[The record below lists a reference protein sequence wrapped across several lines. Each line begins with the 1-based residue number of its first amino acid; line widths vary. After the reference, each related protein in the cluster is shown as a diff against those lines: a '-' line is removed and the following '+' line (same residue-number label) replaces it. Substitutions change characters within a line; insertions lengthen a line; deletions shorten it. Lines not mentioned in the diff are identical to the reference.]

1 MQVGIQRKGMFC
13 QEGKVVKNNKLLI
26 GQMAKLNH
34 TTLAT
39 LRYYDKIGLL
49 SPVYVNP
56 NTGYRYYDIRQ
67 CPVFH
72 IIQHHRALNMS
83 LDEIRQLMGCNDFDR
98 FMDYIQMKQDE
109 TVHALAEL
117 QLRHAEL
124 DRVLG
129 WADHFCHRPP
139 NGFIQMGF
147 ITAEYVYEKKAVR
160 NYVLEDIGSVIY
172 DASSIEGQ
180 LIKSGFTEGYLNFPF
195 VTLSLDDIKHQRYR
209 TEKLGIIVQGKNREI
224 AGVEQL
230 PSSTSV
236 FVYFEDFSKL
246 RTYAEQIIAFCH
258 AHNYTPAGDMICR
271 IMGVLHLD
279 DFKKTTEVFRL
290 SIPVEAGNT
299 IQV

>member
-1 MQVGIQRKGMFC
+1 M
-13 QEGKVVKNNKLLI
+13 KNNRLLI
-26 GQMAKLNH
+26 GQMARLNH
-34 TTLAT
+34 TALAT
-39 LRYYDKIGLL
+39 LRHYDKVGIL

-56 NTGYRYYDIRQ
+56 ETGYRYYDVQQ
-67 CPVFH
+67 CLVFH
-72 IIQHHRALNMS
+72 MIQHHKALNMS
-83 LDEIRQLMGCNDFDR
+83 LKEIKEILRRNDYDFLEQIYKKKLDEVNQ
-98 FMDYIQMKQDE
+98 
-109 TVHALAEL
+109 ALAEFEF
-117 QLRHAEL
+117 RKEEL
-124 DRVLG
+124 ERMMKG
-129 WADHFCHRPP
+129 ADHFCHRPP

-209 TEKLGIIVQGKNREI
+209 TEKLGIIVQGKNRKI

-246 RTYAEQIIAFCH
+246 CIYAEQVIAFCH

-271 IMGVLHLD
+271 LMGVLHLD

>member
-1 MQVGIQRKGMFC
+1 M
-13 QEGKVVKNNKLLI
+13 KNNRLLI

-39 LRYYDKIGLL
+39 LRHYDKVGIL

-56 NTGYRYYDIRQ
+56 ETGYRYYDVQQ
-67 CPVFH
+67 CLVFH
-72 IIQHHRALNMS
+72 MIQHHKALNMS
-83 LDEIRQLMGCNDFDR
+83 LKEIKEILRRNDYDFLEQIYKKKLDEVNQ
-98 FMDYIQMKQDE
+98 
-109 TVHALAEL
+109 ALAEFEF
-117 QLRHAEL
+117 RKEEL
-124 DRVLG
+124 ERMMKG
-129 WADHFCHRPP
+129 ADHFCHRPP

-246 RTYAEQIIAFCH
+246 CIYTEQIIAFCH
-258 AHNYTPAGDMICR
+258 DHNYTPAGDMICR
-271 IMGVLHLD
+271 LMGVLHLD
-279 DFKKTTEVFRL
+279 DFKKTTEVYRL

>member
-1 MQVGIQRKGMFC
+1 M
-13 QEGKVVKNNKLLI
+13 KNNRLLI
-26 GQMAKLNH
+26 GQMARLNH

-39 LRYYDKIGLL
+39 LRHYDKVGIL

-56 NTGYRYYDIRQ
+56 ETGYRYYDVQQ
-67 CPVFH
+67 CLVFH
-72 IIQHHRALNMS
+72 MIQHHKALNMS
-83 LDEIRQLMGCNDFDR
+83 LKEIKEILRRNDYDFLEQIYKKKLDEVNQ
-98 FMDYIQMKQDE
+98 
-109 TVHALAEL
+109 ALAEFEFRKEGL
-117 QLRHAEL
+117 ERMMK
-124 DRVLG
+124 G
-129 WADHFCHRPP
+129 ADHFCHRPP

-180 LIKSGFTEGYLNFPF
+180 LLKSGFTEGYLNFPF

-246 RTYAEQIIAFCH
+246 CIYTEQIIAFCH

-271 IMGVLHLD
+271 LMGVLHLD

>member
-1 MQVGIQRKGMFC
+1 M
-13 QEGKVVKNNKLLI
+13 KNNRLLI
-26 GQMAKLNH
+26 GQMARLNH

-39 LRYYDKIGLL
+39 LRHYDKVGIL

-56 NTGYRYYDIRQ
+56 ETGYRYYDVQQ
-67 CPVFH
+67 CLVFH
-72 IIQHHRALNMS
+72 MIQHHKALNMS
-83 LDEIRQLMGCNDFDR
+83 LKEIKEILRRNDYDFLEQIYKKKLDEVNQ
-98 FMDYIQMKQDE
+98 
-109 TVHALAEL
+109 ALAEFEF
-117 QLRHAEL
+117 RKEEL
-124 DRVLG
+124 ERMMKG
-129 WADHFCHRPP
+129 ADHFCHRLP

-246 RTYAEQIIAFCH
+246 CIYTEQVIAFCH

-271 IMGVLHLD
+271 LMGVLHLD

>member
-1 MQVGIQRKGMFC
+1 M
-13 QEGKVVKNNKLLI
+13 KNNRLLI
-26 GQMAKLNH
+26 GQMARLNH

-39 LRYYDKIGLL
+39 LRHYDKVGIL

-56 NTGYRYYDIRQ
+56 ETGYRYYDVQQ
-67 CPVFH
+67 CLVFH
-72 IIQHHRALNMS
+72 MIQHHKALNMS
-83 LDEIRQLMGCNDFDR
+83 LKEIKEILRRNDYDFLEQIYKKKLDEVNQ
-98 FMDYIQMKQDE
+98 
-109 TVHALAEL
+109 ALAEFEF
-117 QLRHAEL
+117 RKEEL
-124 DRVLG
+124 ERMMKG
-129 WADHFCHRPP
+129 ADHFCHRPP

-246 RTYAEQIIAFCH
+246 CIYAEQVIAFCH

-271 IMGVLHLD
+271 LMSVLHLD
-279 DFKKTTEVFRL
+279 DFKKTSEVYRL

>member
-1 MQVGIQRKGMFC
+1 M
-13 QEGKVVKNNKLLI
+13 KNNRLLI
-26 GQMAKLNH
+26 GQMARLNH

-39 LRYYDKIGLL
+39 LRHYDKVGIL

-56 NTGYRYYDIRQ
+56 ETGYRYYDVQQ
-67 CPVFH
+67 CLVFH
-72 IIQHHRALNMS
+72 MIQHHKALNMS
-83 LDEIRQLMGCNDFDR
+83 LKEIKEILRRNDYDFLEQIYKKKLDEVNQ
-98 FMDYIQMKQDE
+98 
-109 TVHALAEL
+109 ALAEFEF
-117 QLRHAEL
+117 RKEEL
-124 DRVLG
+124 ERMMKG
-129 WADHFCHRPP
+129 ADHFCHRPP

-209 TEKLGIIVQGKNREI
+209 TEKLGIIVQGKNRKI

-246 RTYAEQIIAFCH
+246 CIYAEQVIAFCH
-258 AHNYTPAGDMICR
+258 AHNYTPVGDMICR
-271 IMGVLHLD
+271 LMGVLHLD
-279 DFKKTTEVFRL
+279 DFKKPSEVYRL

>member
-1 MQVGIQRKGMFC
+1 MNQ
-13 QEGKVVKNNKLLI
+13 
-26 GQMAKLNH
+26 
-34 TTLAT
+34 
-39 LRYYDKIGLL
+39 
-49 SPVYVNP
+49 
-56 NTGYRYYDIRQ
+56 
-67 CPVFH
+67 
-72 IIQHHRALNMS
+72 
-83 LDEIRQLMGCNDFDR
+83 
-98 FMDYIQMKQDE
+98 
-109 TVHALAEL
+109 ALAEFEF
-117 QLRHAEL
+117 RKEEL
-124 DRVLG
+124 ERMMKG
-129 WADHFCHRPP
+129 ADHFCHRPP

-209 TEKLGIIVQGKNREI
+209 TEKLGIIVQGKNRKI

-246 RTYAEQIIAFCH
+246 CIYAEQVIAFCH
-258 AHNYTPAGDMICR
+258 AHNYTPVGDMICR
-271 IMGVLHLD
+271 LMGVLHLD
-279 DFKKTTEVFRL
+279 DFKKTSEVYRL

>member
-1 MQVGIQRKGMFC
+1 M
-13 QEGKVVKNNKLLI
+13 KNNRLLI
-26 GQMAKLNH
+26 GQMARLNH

-39 LRYYDKIGLL
+39 LRHYDKVGIL

-56 NTGYRYYDIRQ
+56 ETGYRYYDVQQ
-67 CPVFH
+67 CLVFH
-72 IIQHHRALNMS
+72 MIQHHKALNMS
-83 LDEIRQLMGCNDFDR
+83 LKEIKEILRRNDYDFLEQIYKKKLDEVNQ
-98 FMDYIQMKQDE
+98 
-109 TVHALAEL
+109 ALAEFEF
-117 QLRHAEL
+117 RKEEL
-124 DRVLG
+124 ERMMKG
-129 WADHFCHRPP
+129 ADHFCHRPP

-147 ITAEYVYEKKAVR
+147 ITAEYVYEKKAIR

-180 LIKSGFTEGYLNFPF
+180 LIKSGFTEGYLNYPF

-209 TEKLGIIVQGKNREI
+209 TEKLGIIVQGKNRE
-224 AGVEQL
+224 AVGVEQL

-246 RTYAEQIIAFCH
+246 RTYAEQVIAFCH
-258 AHNYTPAGDMICR
+258 DHNYTPAGDMICR
-271 IMGVLHLD
+271 LMGVLHLD
-279 DFKKTTEVFRL
+279 DLKKTSEVYRL

>member
-1 MQVGIQRKGMFC
+1 M
-13 QEGKVVKNNKLLI
+13 KNNRLLI

-39 LRYYDKIGLL
+39 LRHYDKVGIL

-56 NTGYRYYDIRQ
+56 ETGYRYYDVQQ
-67 CPVFH
+67 CLVFH
-72 IIQHHRALNMS
+72 MIQHHKALNMS
-83 LDEIRQLMGCNDFDR
+83 LKEIKEILRWNDYDFLEQIYKKKLDEVNQ
-98 FMDYIQMKQDE
+98 
-109 TVHALAEL
+109 ALAEFEF
-117 QLRHAEL
+117 RKEEL
-124 DRVLG
+124 ERMMKG
-129 WADHFCHRPP
+129 ADHFCHRPP

-180 LIKSGFTEGYLNFPF
+180 LLKSGFTEGYLNFPF

-246 RTYAEQIIAFCH
+246 CIYTEQIIAFCH

-271 IMGVLHLD
+271 LMGVLHLD

-290 SIPVEAGNT
+290 SIPVEAGNI

>member
-1 MQVGIQRKGMFC
+1 MNQ
-13 QEGKVVKNNKLLI
+13 
-26 GQMAKLNH
+26 
-34 TTLAT
+34 
-39 LRYYDKIGLL
+39 
-49 SPVYVNP
+49 
-56 NTGYRYYDIRQ
+56 
-67 CPVFH
+67 
-72 IIQHHRALNMS
+72 
-83 LDEIRQLMGCNDFDR
+83 
-98 FMDYIQMKQDE
+98 
-109 TVHALAEL
+109 ALAEFEF
-117 QLRHAEL
+117 RKEEL
-124 DRVLG
+124 ERMMKG
-129 WADHFCHRPP
+129 ADHFCHRPP

-180 LIKSGFTEGYLNFPF
+180 LIKSGFTEGYLNYPF

-246 RTYAEQIIAFCH
+246 RTYAEQVIAFCH
-258 AHNYTPAGDMICR
+258 DHNYTPAGDMICR
-271 IMGVLHLD
+271 LMGVLHLD
-279 DFKKTTEVFRL
+279 DFKKTSEVYRL

>member
-1 MQVGIQRKGMFC
+1 M
-13 QEGKVVKNNKLLI
+13 KNNRLLI
-26 GQMAKLNH
+26 GQMARLNH

-39 LRYYDKIGLL
+39 LRHYDKVGIL

-56 NTGYRYYDIRQ
+56 ETGYRYYDVQQ
-67 CPVFH
+67 CLVFH
-72 IIQHHRALNMS
+72 MIQHHKALNMS
-83 LDEIRQLMGCNDFDR
+83 LKEIKEILRRNDYDFLEQIYKKKLDEVNQ
-98 FMDYIQMKQDE
+98 
-109 TVHALAEL
+109 ALAEFEFWKE
-117 QLRHAEL
+117 EL
-124 DRVLG
+124 ERMMKG
-129 WADHFCHRPP
+129 ADHFCHRPP

-209 TEKLGIIVQGKNREI
+209 TEKLGIIVQGKNRE
-224 AGVEQL
+224 AVGVEQL

-246 RTYAEQIIAFCH
+246 RTYAEQVIAFCH
-258 AHNYTPAGDMICR
+258 DHNYTPAGDMICR
-271 IMGVLHLD
+271 LMGVLHLD
-279 DFKKTTEVFRL
+279 DFKKTSEVYRL

>member
-1 MQVGIQRKGMFC
+1 M
-13 QEGKVVKNNKLLI
+13 KNNRLLI

-34 TTLAT
+34 TTRAT
-39 LRYYDKIGLL
+39 LRHYDKVGIL

-56 NTGYRYYDIRQ
+56 ETGYRYHDVQQ
-67 CPVFH
+67 CLVFH
-72 IIQHHRALNMS
+72 MIQHHKALNMS
-83 LDEIRQLMGCNDFDR
+83 LKEIKEILRRNDYDFLEQIYKKKLDEVNQ
-98 FMDYIQMKQDE
+98 
-109 TVHALAEL
+109 ALAEFEF
-117 QLRHAEL
+117 RKEEL
-124 DRVLG
+124 ERMMKG
-129 WADHFCHRPP
+129 ADHFCHRPP

-180 LIKSGFTEGYLNFPF
+180 LIKSGFTEGYLNYPF

-209 TEKLGIIVQGKNREI
+209 TEKLGIIVQGKNRE
-224 AGVEQL
+224 AVGVEQL

-246 RTYAEQIIAFCH
+246 RTYAEQVIAFCH
-258 AHNYTPAGDMICR
+258 DHNYTPAGDMICR
-271 IMGVLHLD
+271 LMGVLHLD
-279 DFKKTTEVFRL
+279 DFKKTSEVYRL

>member
-1 MQVGIQRKGMFC
+1 M
-13 QEGKVVKNNKLLI
+13 KNNRLLI

-39 LRYYDKIGLL
+39 LRHYDKVGIL

-56 NTGYRYYDIRQ
+56 ETGYRYYDVQQ
-67 CPVFH
+67 CLVFH
-72 IIQHHRALNMS
+72 MIQHHKALNMS
-83 LDEIRQLMGCNDFDR
+83 LKEIKEILRRNDYDFLEQIYKKKLDEVNQ
-98 FMDYIQMKQDE
+98 
-109 TVHALAEL
+109 ALAEFEF
-117 QLRHAEL
+117 RKEEL
-124 DRVLG
+124 ERMMKG
-129 WADHFCHRPP
+129 ADHFCHRPP

-246 RTYAEQIIAFCH
+246 RTYAEQVIAFCH
-258 AHNYTPAGDMICR
+258 DHNYTPAGDMICR
-271 IMGVLHLD
+271 LMGVLHLD
-279 DFKKTTEVFRL
+279 DFKKTSEVYRL

>member
-1 MQVGIQRKGMFC
+1 M
-13 QEGKVVKNNKLLI
+13 KNNRLLI
-26 GQMAKLNH
+26 GQMARLNH

-39 LRYYDKIGLL
+39 LRHYDKVGIL

-56 NTGYRYYDIRQ
+56 ETGYRYYDVQQ
-67 CPVFH
+67 CLAFH
-72 IIQHHRALNMS
+72 IIQHHKALNMS
-83 LDEIRQLMGCNDFDR
+83 LKETKEILRLNDYCFLEQIYKKKLDEVNQ
-98 FMDYIQMKQDE
+98 
-109 TVHALAEL
+109 ALAEFEF
-117 QLRHAEL
+117 RKEEL
-124 DRVLG
+124 ERMMK

-147 ITAEYVYEKKAVR
+147 ITTEYVYEKKAVR

-172 DASSIEGQ
+172 DASSIEVQ
-180 LIKSGFTEGYLNFPF
+180 LIKSGFTEGYLNYPF

-246 RTYAEQIIAFCH
+246 RTYAEQVIAFCH
-258 AHNYTPAGDMICR
+258 AHNCTPAGDMICR

-290 SIPVEAGNT
+290 SIPVEAGNI

>member
-1 MQVGIQRKGMFC
+1 MFC

-56 NTGYRYYDIRQ
+56 DTGYRYYDIRQ
-67 CPVFH
+67 CLIFH
-72 IIQHHRALNMS
+72 IIQHNRSLNMS
-83 LDEIRQLMGCNDFDR
+83 LDEIKQLWGYSDFEDLR
-98 FMDYIQMKQDE
+98 EHIQKKQDE

-117 QLRHAEL
+117 QLRHEEL
-124 DRVLG
+124 NRVLG
-129 WADHFCHRPP
+129 WVDHFCHRPP
-139 NGFIQMGF
+139 NGIIQMGF

-172 DASSIEGQ
+172 DASFLEGQ
-180 LIKSGFTEGYLNFPF
+180 LIKSGFTERYLKFPF
-195 VTLSLDDIKHQRYR
+195 VTLKLDDLMHQRYR

-230 PSSTSV
+230 SSSSSV
-236 FVYFEDFSKL
+236 FVYFEGFSKL
-246 RTYAEQIIAFCH
+246 RTYAKQVIAFCH
-258 AHNYTPAGDMICR
+258 DHNYTPAGDMICR
-271 IMGVLHLD
+271 LMGVLHLD
-279 DFKKTTEVFRL
+279 DFKKTSEVYRL
-290 SIPVEAGNT
+290 SIPVEAGNI

>member
-1 MQVGIQRKGMFC
+1 M
-13 QEGKVVKNNKLLI
+13 KNNRLLI
-26 GQMAKLNH
+26 GQMARLNH

-39 LRYYDKIGLL
+39 LRHYDKVGIL

-56 NTGYRYYDIRQ
+56 ETGYRYYDVQQ
-67 CPVFH
+67 CLVFH
-72 IIQHHRALNMS
+72 MIQHHKALNMS
-83 LDEIRQLMGCNDFDR
+83 LKEIKEILRRNDYDFLEQIYKKKLDEVNQALERM
-98 FMDYIQMKQDE
+98 MK
-109 TVHALAEL
+109 
-117 QLRHAEL
+117 
-124 DRVLG
+124 G
-129 WADHFCHRPP
+129 ADHFCHRPP

-180 LIKSGFTEGYLNFPF
+180 LIKSGFTEGYLNYPF
-195 VTLSLDDIKHQRYR
+195 VTLSLDDIKHLRYR
-209 TEKLGIIVQGKNREI
+209 TEKLGIIVQGKNRE
-224 AGVEQL
+224 AVGVEQL

-246 RTYAEQIIAFCH
+246 RTYAEQVIAFCH
-258 AHNYTPAGDMICR
+258 DHNYTPAGDMMCR
-271 IMGVLHLD
+271 LMGVLHLD
-279 DFKKTTEVFRL
+279 DFKKTSEVYRL

>member
-1 MQVGIQRKGMFC
+1 M
-13 QEGKVVKNNKLLI
+13 KNNRLLI
-26 GQMAKLNH
+26 GQMARLNH

-39 LRYYDKIGLL
+39 LRHYDKVGIL

-56 NTGYRYYDIRQ
+56 ETGYRYYDVQQ
-67 CPVFH
+67 CLVFH
-72 IIQHHRALNMS
+72 MIQHHKALNMS
-83 LDEIRQLMGCNDFDR
+83 LKEIKEILRRNDYDFLEQIYKKKLDEVNQ
-98 FMDYIQMKQDE
+98 
-109 TVHALAEL
+109 ALAEFEF
-117 QLRHAEL
+117 RKEEL
-124 DRVLG
+124 ERMMKG
-129 WADHFCHRPP
+129 ADHFCHRPP

-147 ITAEYVYEKKAVR
+147 ITAEYVYEKRAVR

-209 TEKLGIIVQGKNREI
+209 TEKLGIIVQGKNRKI

-246 RTYAEQIIAFCH
+246 CIYAEQVIAFCH

-271 IMGVLHLD
+271 LMGVLHLD

>member
-1 MQVGIQRKGMFC
+1 M
-13 QEGKVVKNNKLLI
+13 KNNRLLI
-26 GQMAKLNH
+26 GQMARLNH

-39 LRYYDKIGLL
+39 LRHYDKVGIL

-56 NTGYRYYDIRQ
+56 ETGYRYYDVQQ
-67 CPVFH
+67 CLVFH
-72 IIQHHRALNMS
+72 MIQHHKALNMS
-83 LDEIRQLMGCNDFDR
+83 LKEIKEILRRNDYDFLEQIYKKKLDEVYQ
-98 FMDYIQMKQDE
+98 
-109 TVHALAEL
+109 ALAEFEF
-117 QLRHAEL
+117 RKEEL
-124 DRVLG
+124 ERMMKG
-129 WADHFCHRPP
+129 ADHFCHRPP

-180 LIKSGFTEGYLNFPF
+180 LLKSGFTEGYLNFPF

-246 RTYAEQIIAFCH
+246 CIYTEQIIAFCH

-271 IMGVLHLD
+271 LMGVLHLD

-290 SIPVEAGNT
+290 SIPVEAGNI

>member
-1 MQVGIQRKGMFC
+1 M
-13 QEGKVVKNNKLLI
+13 KNNRLLI

-39 LRYYDKIGLL
+39 LLHYDKVGIL

-56 NTGYRYYDIRQ
+56 ETGYRYYDVQQ
-67 CPVFH
+67 CLVFH
-72 IIQHHRALNMS
+72 MIQHHKALNMS
-83 LDEIRQLMGCNDFDR
+83 LKEIKEILRRNDYDFLEQIYKKKLDEVNQ
-98 FMDYIQMKQDE
+98 
-109 TVHALAEL
+109 ALAEFEF
-117 QLRHAEL
+117 RKEEL
-124 DRVLG
+124 ERMMKG
-129 WADHFCHRPP
+129 ADHFCHRPP

-246 RTYAEQIIAFCH
+246 CIYTEQIIAFCH

-271 IMGVLHLD
+271 LMGVLHLD

-290 SIPVEAGNT
+290 SIPVEAGNI

>member
-1 MQVGIQRKGMFC
+1 M
-13 QEGKVVKNNKLLI
+13 KNNRLLI

-39 LRYYDKIGLL
+39 LRHYDKVGIL

-56 NTGYRYYDIRQ
+56 ETGYRYYDVQQ
-67 CPVFH
+67 CLVFH
-72 IIQHHRALNMS
+72 MIQHHKALNMS
-83 LDEIRQLMGCNDFDR
+83 LKEIKEILRRNDYDFLEQIYKKKLDEVNQ
-98 FMDYIQMKQDE
+98 
-109 TVHALAEL
+109 ALAEFEF
-117 QLRHAEL
+117 RKEEL
-124 DRVLG
+124 ERMMKG
-129 WADHFCHRPP
+129 ADHFCHRPP

-246 RTYAEQIIAFCH
+246 CIYTEQIIAFCH

-271 IMGVLHLD
+271 LMGVLHLD

-290 SIPVEAGNT
+290 SIPVEAGNI

>member
-1 MQVGIQRKGMFC
+1 M
-13 QEGKVVKNNKLLI
+13 KNNRLLI
-26 GQMAKLNH
+26 GRMAKLNH

-39 LRYYDKIGLL
+39 LRHYDKVGIL

-56 NTGYRYYDIRQ
+56 ETGYRYYDVQQ
-67 CPVFH
+67 CLVFH
-72 IIQHHRALNMS
+72 MIQHHKALNMS
-83 LDEIRQLMGCNDFDR
+83 LKEIKEILRRNDYDFLEQIYKKKLDEVNQ
-98 FMDYIQMKQDE
+98 
-109 TVHALAEL
+109 ALAEFEF
-117 QLRHAEL
+117 RKEEL
-124 DRVLG
+124 ERMMKG
-129 WADHFCHRPP
+129 ADHFCHRPP

-224 AGVEQL
+224 TGVEQL

-246 RTYAEQIIAFCH
+246 RTYAEQVIAFCH
-258 AHNYTPAGDMICR
+258 DHNYTPAGDMICR
-271 IMGVLHLD
+271 LMGVLHLD
-279 DFKKTTEVFRL
+279 DFKKTSEVYRL